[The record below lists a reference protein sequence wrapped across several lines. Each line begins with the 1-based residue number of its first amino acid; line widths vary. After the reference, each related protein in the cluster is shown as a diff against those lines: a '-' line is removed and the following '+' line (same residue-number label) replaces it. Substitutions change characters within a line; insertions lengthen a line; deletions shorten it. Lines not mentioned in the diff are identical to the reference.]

1 MSTRL
6 RNEALLAVLLMAVGL
21 LALPAAIFVV
31 GGQIMGPYE
40 GENGL
45 ASLAGAIWTA
55 LGTGQ
60 PAAWTLVLSPY
71 LVVQLFRL
79 ALGLRRF
86 GGPVKRVTD

>member
-6 RNEALLAVLLMAVGL
+6 GKEAVLAALLLALGL

-31 GGQIMGPYE
+31 GRQIMGPYE

-60 PAAWTLVLSPY
+60 PAAWALVLSPY
-71 LVVQLFRL
+71 LVVQLVRL
-79 ALGLRRF
+79 ALGLRRL